1 VPTSTNQ
8 AVLQA
13 AEDLRRLGLEP
24 TDRGNGHLQVRVGR
38 GRVVNWYPASRRRCA
53 YVNGERSAVERAT
66 AEVVARLARE
76 GPPKRALGPVA
87 FRPRSVPLNANISAG
102 LLRALPAGLASGL
115 AVNRSPRG
123 LAATIVAN
131 EHVVAAA
138 RAYRPPPGCPLDGP
152 RAPAEPKPRMKLD
165 VYLGGLR
172 RAYVL
177 LLRATPGG
185 LTTRAAA
192 RALGAR
198 LEHVAL
204 AEEKAIEAG
213 AATAAVE
220 EIRGGRVVRAT
231 EEVAR

>member
-76 GPPKRALGPVA
+76 GPPAA
-87 FRPRSVPLNANISAG
+87 
-102 LLRALPAGLASGL
+102 
-115 AVNRSPRG
+115 PRG
-123 LAATIVAN
+123 VVVPIVAI